1 MDLHLKDRVAVVT
14 GSSRGLGRA
23 MAEALARE
31 GAKLVLCAR
40 GRDALE
46 EAGEE
51 IRTAA
56 GTEVLTQAID
66 LTTPTGGDTLIRAT
80 LDRFDRMDILINNV
94 GGAPKGPFAER
105 SDDDWGRG
113 IELDL
118 MAHVRVTRA
127 ALGHMGEG
135 GSILFTASLF
145 GRESGGPERS
155 IYTSTKAAVIGLAKT
170 LAIELAP
177 RGIRV
182 NSLAPGSIRFPG
194 GGWDRRAKA
203 DPEGIREFVRREI
216 PMGRFGHAEEVADVA
231 TFLVSDRASWV
242 TGACISVDGGQGR
255 TLV

>member
-1 MDLHLKDRVAVVT
+1 MDLHLNDRVAVVT

-31 GAKLVLCAR
+31 GARLVLCAR
-40 GRDALE
+40 GSDVLE
-46 EAGEE
+46 EAADE

-56 GTEVLTQAID
+56 STEVLTQAID
-66 LTTPTGGDTLIRAT
+66 LTTPSGGERLIHAT
-80 LDRFDRMDILINNV
+80 VERFGRVDILINNV
-94 GGAPKGPFAER
+94 GGAPKGPFVERGDEEWAE
-105 SDDDWGRG
+105 G

-118 MAHVRVTRA
+118 MVHVRVTRA
-127 ALGHMGEG
+127 ALEHMSDG

-145 GRESGGPERS
+145 GRESGGPGRS
-155 IYTSTKAAVIGLAKT
+155 IYTSTKSAVIGLAKT

-203 DPEGIREFVRREI
+203 DPEGIQDFVQREI

-231 TFLVSDRASWV
+231 TFLVSDRASWI